1 MTPRPAPTGLLGKLF
16 ATLLTAALL
25 VLGFMFSVV
34 VLAVVAVLGV
44 LGFGYFWWK
53 TRALRRAI
61 REQQMNPRQYTPDN
75 VIEGEATVVREG
87 PIVERN
93 TLIEGHRTH

>member
-44 LGFGYFWWK
+44 LGLGYFWWK

-61 REQQMNPRQYTPDN
+61 REQQRQARQYGSDD
-75 VIEGEATVVREG
+75 VIEGEATLVREDSI
-87 PIVERN
+87 PNKPPV
-93 TLIEGHRTH
+93 IEGNRTH